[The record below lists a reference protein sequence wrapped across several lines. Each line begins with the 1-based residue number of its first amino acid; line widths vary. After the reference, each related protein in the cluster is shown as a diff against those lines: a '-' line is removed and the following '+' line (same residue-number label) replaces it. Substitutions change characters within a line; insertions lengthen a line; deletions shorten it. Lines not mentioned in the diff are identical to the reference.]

1 MGQHQRLA
9 QNQSV
14 KNSAKSARKNLPAL
28 ALLLA
33 SLCFGC
39 ASKKT
44 AVPQG
49 LGSAGNV
56 SAQKSL
62 EVSAVLG
69 AKLTSDGESFSP
81 ALADNGV
88 EILFLSA
95 RPETHEQRQVFLYN
109 LESLSERRV
118 TYQDGQCSSPI
129 FVKKSGDIVYAS
141 TTDEIKERPLLFQK
155 AQSAEIPSE
164 LYLSDIN
171 GSSIRRLTK
180 HIGFDGDAVDKTDR
194 SNSIYFSQQENGA
207 KKILQLNL
215 VSTQFI
221 PVLAKKD
228 ISMED
233 FRPSPSGKKWI
244 WTEKDLKTQQ
254 STTWFAEKSL
264 AKAQT
269 LNLPKGQYQDYF
281 WIDEDHLLLST
292 KLADADHYQIVSYD
306 LEKKCLHSVIS
317 HKSNLTQPQM
327 ASNLKS
333 LVFVSDAGGSRQLY
347 YRTVNLD
354 WSAACLGEAAPAPKP
369 TVTTTT
375 TTLPKPKTSTTTSS
389 TLEPTTTVPAAP
401 AKN

>member
-1 MGQHQRLA
+1 M
-9 QNQSV
+9 
-14 KNSAKSARKNLPAL
+14 
-28 ALLLA
+28 
-33 SLCFGC
+33 
-39 ASKKT
+39 
-44 AVPQG
+44 PQG
-49 LGSAGNV
+49 LGSAGNA

-62 EVSAVLG
+62 EVSAILG
-69 AKLTSDGESFSP
+69 AKLTSDGESFAP

-95 RPETHEQRQVFLYN
+95 RPETHEQSQVFLYN

-129 FVKKSGDIVYAS
+129 FVKKNGDIVYAS

-155 AQSAEIPSE
+155 AQASEIPSE

-194 SNSIYFSQQENGA
+194 ANSIYFSQQEKGA

-221 PVLAKKD
+221 PVLEKKD

-244 WTEKDLKTQQ
+244 WTERDLKTQQ
-254 STTWFAEKSL
+254 STTWLAEKSL
-264 AKAQT
+264 SKAQV
-269 LNLPKGQYQDYF
+269 LILPKGQYRDYF
-281 WIDEDHLLLST
+281 WLDESHLLLSA
-292 KLADADHYQIVSYD
+292 KLEDSDHYQIVSYD
-306 LEKKCLHSVIS
+306 LEKKCLHSVLS
-317 HKSNLTQPQM
+317 HKSNLTEPQL
-327 ASNLKS
+327 AGNLKS
-333 LVFVSDAGGSRQLY
+333 LIFVSDASGSRQLY
-347 YRTVNLD
+347 YRTINLD
-354 WSAACLGEAAPAPKP
+354 WNAACLGQVAPLAPPP

-375 TTLPKPKTSTTTSS
+375 TVATSTTLPKPTASTTTTSTTLAPT
-389 TLEPTTTVPAAP
+389 TIPTTTVPAAP
-401 AKN
+401 VKN